1 MRSLNARFLLAILL
15 VLTMTIIPLPDV
27 IAVFR
32 PPWVML
38 FVLYVQFYLPR
49 YFRVTWVFILGL
61 SMDVLLASVFG
72 EHAFALLVA
81 SCLAASKARRFNF
94 FSIAQ
99 QMILIALF
107 CMVYQLIIVLID
119 SSLGYNNKIMFAI
132 GTIFLTMIVWPW
144 AKMLADNT
152 LGFMDKNSK
161 I

>member
-1 MRSLNARFLLAILL
+1 MRSLNARFLLAVLL

-32 PPWVML
+32 PAWGML

-72 EHAFALLVA
+72 EHAFALLIA

-94 FSIAQ
+94 FSVAQ

-107 CMVYQLIIVLID
+107 CMVYQLTIVLID
-119 SSLGYNNKIMFAI
+119 SSMGYNNKILFAI
-132 GTIFLTMIVWPW
+132 GTVFLTMIIWPW
-144 AKMLADNT
+144 VKMLADNT
-152 LGFMDKNSK
+152 LGFMDKIAK